1 MSKFSTEVVNREE
14 LDIIRRMASIAEYRQ
29 PGIKNHLER
38 IRGYCYV
45 LSRELG
51 LSIREAEIIATAS
64 MLHDLGE
71 ICIPDSVLG
80 RDSKLTA
87 YEWEMVKRHPTVG
100 AELLKGS
107 PSVILQAGEIIAL
120 THHERW
126 DGTGYPR
133 GLVGEEIPVSGRICA
148 LADIFDAL
156 TTKRTYKDEIQVN
169 EAFDLI
175 LKNSG
180 VLFDPDLVTIFD
192 ENFEEIL
199 KIRQMNL

>member
-1 MSKFSTEVVNREE
+1 MSKSSMEVVNREG
-14 LDIIRRMASIAEYRQ
+14 LDVIRRMASIAEYRE

-38 IRGYCYV
+38 IRSYCYV
-45 LSRELG
+45 LSRGLG
-51 LSIREAEIIATAS
+51 LSVQEAEIIATAS

-80 RDSKLTA
+80 RSGTLTA
-87 YEWEMVKRHPTVG
+87 YEWELVKRHPTVG
-100 AELLKGS
+100 AEILRGS

-133 GLVGEEIPVSGRICA
+133 GLAGEQIPLSGRICA

-156 TTKRTYKDEIQVN
+156 TTKRSYKDEIPLE
-169 EAFDLI
+169 EALPLI
-175 LKNSG
+175 LNNSG
-180 VLFDPDLVTIFD
+180 TLFDPTIVQIFEENFD
-192 ENFEEIL
+192 EIVR
-199 KIRQMNL
+199 IWQSHP